1 MGARTL
7 PMRKLGST
15 GHKIGVGGAEKVMR
29 REKDAAGQISDGAG
43 SGGYEAFFRE
53 QFPAAVRIANS
64 VVRDPHLAEDVAQE
78 AFIATRR
85 RFPDP
90 TREVEAVGWLR
101 AAAAHLALN
110 EIRGRRRREGR
121 LRHEVSPRRSDGP
134 EEIAIVNEAG
144 AEVRAALRRIPRH
157 AATVL
162 VLRYS
167 GLAYGEI
174 ADAMG
179 VKINHVGTMLRRAER
194 ALRKE
199 VERETRE

>member
-1 MGARTL
+1 
-7 PMRKLGST
+7 
-15 GHKIGVGGAEKVMR
+15 MR
-29 REKDAAGQISDGAG
+29 RSEDQRSAAGF
-43 SGGYEAFFRE
+43 EAFFRE
-53 QFPAAVRIANS
+53 EFATAVRIANAI
-64 VVRDPHLAEDVAQE
+64 VRDVHLSEDVAQE

-90 TREVEAVGWLR
+90 GRADNAAGWLH

-110 EIRGRRRREGR
+110 ELRGRRRHAGR
-121 LRHEVSPRRSDGP
+121 AHHEIGPSRIDGP
-134 EEIAIVNEAG
+134 EDVAVANDEG
-144 AEVRAALRRIPRH
+144 AQVRAALQRLPRH

-162 VLRYS
+162 ILRYS

-174 ADAMG
+174 AKAMD
-179 VKINHVGTMLRRAER
+179 VKVNHVGTMLRRAER